1 MPSQNEPSNKQPP
14 TNNNLQPLELMVKD
28 TLLGS
33 GAFSEVR
40 LAQNLK
46 TQQFVAAKMT
56 DLTKHRRYYNK
67 EVKAL
72 THIPH
77 HPNIVPLVQYG
88 EDGSTGYI
96 FTEYLEGK
104 NLGDYVKEKG
114 HGRGIGEKESLE
126 ILLQLVNGM
135 EAVHNVKFSHN
146 DLKPENVLYNPDTKT
161 AKIFD
166 FGLSTEVG
174 KDGSVSECCGS
185 PLYMAPE
192 VISQTKRHNPFFSDI
207 WSLGLIFYFMLVGY
221 LPWSNTE
228 TLPSLTR
235 QILTKKISIPVPVS
249 KTTRELL
256 AGMLQLSPRARW
268 SLDRLRSWITKALEL
283 LKHQASKIKSQAS
296 KIKSQAR
303 RLKIVTLYAGL

>member
-1 MPSQNEPSNKQPP
+1 MLN
-14 TNNNLQPLELMVKD
+14 D

-40 LAQNLK
+40 LAQNLQ
-46 TQQFVAAKMT
+46 TQQYVAAKMT

-72 THIPH
+72 TRIPH
-77 HPNIVPLVQYG
+77 HPNIVPVVQYG

-96 FTEYLEGK
+96 FTEFLEGK
-104 NLGDYVKEKG
+104 SLGEYVEEKG
-114 HGRGIGEKESLE
+114 QGRGIGEKESLE

-135 EAVHNVKFSHN
+135 ETVHNVNFSHN
-146 DLKPENVLYNPDTKT
+146 DLKPDNVLYNPDTKT

-192 VISQTKRHNPFFSDI
+192 VITQTKRHNPFLSDI
-207 WSLGLIFYFMLVGY
+207 WSLGLMFYFMLVGN
-221 LPWSNTE
+221 LPWSDTE

-235 QILTKKISIPVPVS
+235 QILTKKISIPVGVS
-249 KTTRELL
+249 SATRELL

-268 SLDRLRSWITKALEL
+268 NLERIKSWIKKALEL
-283 LKHQASKIKSQAS
+283 LKHQASKIQ
-296 KIKSQAR
+296 SQAR